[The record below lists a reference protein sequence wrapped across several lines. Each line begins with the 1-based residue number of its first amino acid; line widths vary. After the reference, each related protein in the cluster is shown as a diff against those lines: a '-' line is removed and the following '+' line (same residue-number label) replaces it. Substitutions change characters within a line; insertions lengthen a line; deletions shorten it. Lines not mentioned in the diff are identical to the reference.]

1 MKFVL
6 RINHYDVIFA
16 RDMTFRTQLTEQ
28 ADKGE
33 KTYDKL
39 LSIYCTLQQRP
50 LHTFS

>member
-33 KTYDKL
+33 ETYDNL